1 MRKIILSEDQIDKI
15 IELYKSGLSYA
26 KIQNETG
33 IDANKIKRTLKE
45 YNVQLRPY
53 KTGEEIRRSFSPKEE
68 AEIINAYI
76 SGIGLTTISKMYN
89 CSPVPTKNMLK
100 SKGIKIRNKEEAHKY
115 QRMEIDENYFDIIDN
130 QDKAYI
136 LGFLFADGT
145 NCIHGKGKNEYYVS
159 ITLKID
165 DMYILDRIRKKI
177 KMERVIRVYQRKS
190 DGRKYARLEIKNKHM
205 SLRLK
210 ELGVVQN
217 KTFITKFPEYLRDD
231 LIPHFIRGLMD
242 GDGCITSNLKSVL
255 FAGSHDMMYGLV
267 KQFEKYLGF
276 TSHIVNIKHSPGI
289 SSVAVSRLDNK
300 VKLLHWL
307 YDDADLKLE
316 RKYNLGMQII
326 DKYNDRLMI
335 NTLD

>member
-15 IELYKSGLSYA
+15 IELYKSGLSYDR
-26 KIQNETG
+26 IQDETG

-45 YNVQLRPY
+45 YNVQLRPH
-53 KTGEEIRRSFSPKEE
+53 KTGEEIRREFTPEEE
-68 AEIINAYI
+68 AEIVNAYNN
-76 SGIGLTTISKMYN
+76 GIGLTTIAKMYN
-89 CSPVPTKNMLK
+89 CSPTPTKNMLK
-100 SKGIKIRNKEEAHKY
+100 RKGVKIRNKEEAHAY
-115 QRMEIDENYFDIIDN
+115 QRMKIDENYFDVIDN

-145 NCIHGKGKNEYYVS
+145 NCICGKNKNEYYIS
-159 ITLKID
+159 ITLKLD
-165 DMYILDRIRKKI
+165 DMYILERIRE
-177 KMERVIRVYQRKS
+177 KMNIERVVRVYERKS

-217 KTFITKFPEYLRDD
+217 KTFVTQFPEYLRED

-255 FAGSHDMMYGLV
+255 FAGSHDIMCGLV
-267 KQFEKYLGF
+267 RQFEKYLGF

-300 VKLLHWL
+300 AKLLHWL
-307 YDDADLKLE
+307 YDNADLKLE
-316 RKYNLGMQII
+316 RKYNLGRQII
-326 DKYNDRLMI
+326 NKYNDRLMI